1 MRDMNTQTKEQN
13 RQIEELMKEFI
24 SQTVAFYNHIDQ
36 EPLSRPADQ
45 KTLKNLAKQPIPAQA
60 RPLREV

>member
-1 MRDMNTQTKEQN
+1 MNTQTKEQN

-45 KTLKNLAKQPIPAQA
+45 KTLKIWPSIPFPP
-60 RPLREV
+60 RPGL